1 MKKRLESLDVL
12 RGADL
17 FFLLALGPLVR
28 KFIRVVDV
36 PWLNEQMWLF
46 NHMEW
51 EGFSPWD
58 IIMPL
63 FIFMTGITIP
73 FAFARIREE
82 RDYRAAAWR
91 IVRRV
96 VVLWVFGMIDRKSVV

>member
-17 FFLLALGPLVR
+17 FFLLAVGPVMRRLI
-28 KFIRVVDV
+28 KTLDIG
-36 PWLNEQMWLF
+36 WLNDCYWLF
-46 NHMEW
+46 DHVEW
-51 EGFSPWD
+51 QGFSPWD

-63 FIFMTGITIP
+63 FVFMTGITIP
-73 FAFARIREE
+73 FALGRMREE
-82 RDYRAAAWR
+82 RTYGTALWR

-96 VVLWVFGMIDRKSVV
+96 VV